1 MRLLI
6 HSRRGFAMRSVL
18 TVASLRRM
26 FTVICVLTVAGITR
40 DHVFRHRVRT
50 MMVRIPADGTNPGQK
65 TEVVVHEHENENS
78 RQQWERARSDFFADN
93 GFGLVEQKL
102 DDQLDEILAA
112 IWNQLRRLHSPSDKP
127 NNDRTHDNGH
137 DDRVGHRSENG
148 LSRQRN
154 GTQQW

>member
-1 MRLLI
+1 MRC
-6 HSRRGFAMRSVL
+6 GV
-18 TVASLRRM
+18 
-26 FTVICVLTVAGITR
+26 TVAGTMR
-40 DHVFRHRVRT
+40 RSHVFRHRVRT

-65 TEVVVHEHENENS
+65 TEVVVHEHENENR
-78 RQQWERARSDFFADN
+78 RQQRKSTRCDFFADN

-127 NNDRTHDNGH
+127 NNDRTHDDGH